1 MKCFW
6 ASLTLVIHWPRWYRK
21 TGVQVSAWSILIFV
35 NSCPDVPQ
43 ADTPIGFAKGMY
55 VQMIVN
61 EMWTFI
67 VQRFQ
72 VPLRATMSSPWL
84 RGRLLACV
92 GAGHCSISF
101 HEQAES
107 YQEIH
112 LWWAFLRWVVTWSM
126 SFQKLF
132 FLHRE
137 IHCKEKQNTTS
148 SGGRRN
154 YFSLCT

>member
-1 MKCFW
+1 M
-6 ASLTLVIHWPRWYRK
+6 IHWPIRYMK

-35 NSCPDVPQ
+35 NSCPDVPK
-43 ADTPIGFAKGMY
+43 ADTPIGFAKGMF

-61 EMWTFI
+61 EMGTFI
-67 VQRFQ
+67 VWRFQ
-72 VPLRATMSSPWL
+72 VPLWVTMSSPWL
-84 RGRLLACV
+84 RGRLLAWV
-92 GAGHCSISF
+92 GAGHCSVSF
-101 HEQAES
+101 HEQPES

-112 LWWAFLRWVVTWSM
+112 LWWAFLRWVVAWSM

-132 FLHRE
+132 FFPSFFFYTYQE

-148 SGGRRN
+148 SGGPRN